1 MDLDQFLE
9 EAIPLI
15 AEDFKE
21 IRLRLGMT
29 YTSAA
34 KRAQLGV
41 FRYRALENGSVP
53 KTTHNVGQMI
63 SVARRLGLDSVR
75 MSYVDE
81 IDQHM
86 RVDFTRNETLTIFI
100 DTLDSDCSQLK
111 EHGHFVSPHLL
122 LALVD
127 QAGIGSILDSRKRID
142 KMMVELWIT
151 AILTTCLTDDRDYY
165 VRPVNADAPDT
176 EIAMVDH
183 GTNSIGMKRVEI
195 TQHGRYSE
203 SVFDVIGK
211 KLSKRY
217 QDGTVLVVLVEESQE
232 LQLAELYEFVQ
243 TNNAHSQQIFII
255 GGSGE
260 AGKFKI
266 LPWDEVTSPTP
277 GEKAWMEI
285 TVDTKFADKGRC
297 RFDGVVFK
305 PPYTSK
311 FRPQIPVFVKAVNLR
326 R

>member
-1 MDLDQFLE
+1 
-9 EAIPLI
+9 
-15 AEDFKE
+15 
-21 IRLRLGMT
+21 
-29 YTSAA
+29 
-34 KRAQLGV
+34 
-41 FRYRALENGSVP
+41 
-53 KTTHNVGQMI
+53 
-63 SVARRLGLDSVR
+63 
-75 MSYVDE
+75 
-81 IDQHM
+81 
-86 RVDFTRNETLTIFI
+86 
-100 DTLDSDCSQLK
+100 
-111 EHGHFVSPHLL
+111 
-122 LALVD
+122 
-127 QAGIGSILDSRKRID
+127 
-142 KMMVELWIT
+142 MMVELWIT

-305 PPYTSK
+305 PPYTST